1 MKYFNN
7 TSWLFFDKIF
17 KMGVGFFVIIY
28 LTRYLGPERF
38 GQLSYAQSFV
48 SIFMAF
54 SSLGIGT
61 IVTREIV
68 KNPKKNNTLLG
79 TTFYLTMMA
88 SIVSSTLIVAS
99 SYLFLQDDLVTR
111 LLVSILTFTLFFKN
125 FNMIIEMYFRSKVI
139 LKYTVIISSA
149 VFVISS
155 IIKLSLIYFKAEL
168 VNFVYVSLA
177 EVALICTGYIYIYSK
192 QNLSILYWKFDKGI
206 AKKFLK
212 TAWPLMIVSVSVFL
226 YIRTDQIM
234 IKHMIGNE
242 ALGNYAAATRVSELF
257 YFIAGAIT
265 ISLFPK
271 IVELRQ
277 INYKKYL
284 VLIENLYRLVVWMS
298 LLIAIIIYSFREQII
313 MLLYGVQYTQASD
326 ILAILS
332 WSIVFSSI
340 GAVFVKMLY
349 AEHYEKKYM
358 YKSILGVFF
367 NIFLNYILIG
377 LYGSEGAAIATI
389 ITLFIINYV
398 YDFFDKD
405 LRKFY
410 YLKINCFIPRIRKL
424 HNKN

>member
-54 SSLGIGT
+54 SSFGIGA

-234 IKHMIGNE
+234 IKHMMGNE
-242 ALGNYAAATRVSELF
+242 AVGNYAAAIRVSELF
-257 YFIAGAIT
+257 YFIPGIIVT
-265 ISLFPK
+265 SIFPK
-271 IVELRQ
+271 LVELNKNNREEYFSLLEK
-277 INYKKYL
+277 I
-284 VLIENLYRLVVWMS
+284 YRLVVWASIPVAVFMHVFS
-298 LLIAIIIYSFREQII
+298 DLIIGV
-313 MLLYGVQYTQASD
+313 LYGEQY
-326 ILAILS
+326 ILASNVLGILS
-332 WSIVFSSI
+332 WGVVFASID
-340 GAVFVKMLY
+340 AVSVKILY
-349 AEHYEKKYM
+349 IEHYEKKYL
-358 YKSILGVFF
+358 YKYIESI
-367 NIFLNYILIG
+367 
-377 LYGSEGAAIATI
+377 
-389 ITLFIINYV
+389 
-398 YDFFDKD
+398 KQ
-405 LRKFY
+405 
-410 YLKINCFIPRIRKL
+410 
-424 HNKN
+424 